1 MRNRERRPTGKSPA
15 SASVARRSEA
25 ISGSSQPRMAL
36 RLCGLLAVRLG
47 QEIESELQSEGLF
60 FEPNVVVVKSLT
72 GSNMRQAAE
81 NLAQSGL
88 IKFLVP
94 E

>member
-1 MRNRERRPTGKSPA
+1 
-15 SASVARRSEA
+15 
-25 ISGSSQPRMAL
+25 MAL
-36 RLCGLLAVRLG
+36 RLCGLPAVRLG

-60 FEPNVVVVKSLT
+60 FEPNVVVVKPLT